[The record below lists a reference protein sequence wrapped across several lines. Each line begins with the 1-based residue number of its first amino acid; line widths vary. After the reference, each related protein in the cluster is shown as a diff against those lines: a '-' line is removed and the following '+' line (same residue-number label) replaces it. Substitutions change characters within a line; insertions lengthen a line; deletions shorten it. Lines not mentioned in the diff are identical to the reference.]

1 MTCPKECP
9 CKWAKGTILT
19 ASNWMEIEM
28 NHFDEAGEPRPEA
41 QPVSAVQGDIHWLD
55 WHEEEL

>member
-9 CKWAKGTILT
+9 CKWPKDTILT
-19 ASNWMEIEM
+19 ASNRLEIEM
-28 NHFDEAGEPRPEA
+28 NHFDEQGEPRVIERP
-41 QPVSAVQGDIHWLD
+41 SAVQGDIHWLD